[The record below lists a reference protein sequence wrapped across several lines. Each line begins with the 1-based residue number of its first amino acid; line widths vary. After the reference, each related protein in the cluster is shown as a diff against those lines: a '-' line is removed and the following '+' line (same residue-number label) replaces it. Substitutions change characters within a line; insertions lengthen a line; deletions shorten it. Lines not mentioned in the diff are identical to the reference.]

1 MTVSATTN
9 SNSDNPLLDMNE
21 AIDNLGGDTDLYR
34 EIVGVFL
41 GDAPAQLSAVE
52 TALAAG
58 DFPTARRGA
67 HTLKGTSAAIGAT
80 RLRAAAFALE
90 SACAAAAVESI
101 ATPLAAV
108 KRDTAATVA
117 ALQDYLANS
126 A

>member
-1 MTVSATTN
+1 MSASATTN

-52 TALAAG
+52 MALAAG

-90 SACAAAAVESI
+90 SACAAALNDI
-101 ATPLAAV
+101 AAPLAAV

-117 ALQDYLANS
+117 ALQDYLANPG
-126 A
+126 